1 MPAEKTLPTKGHWTA
16 YSWLLLILAVAAA
29 LRLWVFVGVVGSDDI
44 VIANLAQ
51 RLLESGPWVPDN
63 HYQARI
69 GLIYPLAVIYAFFG
83 VGEWQTVALPFFA
96 SVVSVFLAFLIARRL
111 CGDTVGL
118 LAALIIAVF
127 PLDVAGATQ
136 LMPDLPLGA
145 AVAAAFY
152 FALRATDGEGS
163 RGWAIAAG
171 LTWGYGYLIKVE
183 AAFIGLPL
191 AILFLM
197 HLKQW
202 RVLSL
207 IFVSA
212 ALVFFTET
220 FVYWVA
226 GGDTVQRLHSV
237 SNQGN
242 LRVTEEYGAGQLWVF
257 PKSWFIT
264 FYQFGLHYYLLLAAI
279 LWAVFGRVRAL
290 YVVVIWAVVYLLW
303 LQFGGNP
310 FSAHYHVKSHLDRYC
325 SMLSVPMAI
334 LIGAFL
340 AQLLDWRKRVGV
352 VVLAATLLAA
362 VFFISFNTLSFER
375 QQATKLAID
384 YARKENLFPLYM
396 DRTSY
401 LLAGIYMH
409 GDERLAKVR
418 NAQGYDFDA
427 GKTIIEDFDKLD
439 GYVLLNRGFMEYAW
453 NRYRMDK
460 VDVSTVDASKEVFSV
475 DNPGSALAYAQ
486 AKFLYGISRLIP
498 VAFLREKIGG
508 TAEDLLRPDD
518 VVILDFIKTGR

>member
-1 MPAEKTLPTKGHWTA
+1 MLTEKNSSVEGRWTT
-16 YSWLLLILAVAAA
+16 YLWLLLILAVAAA
-29 LRLWVFVGVVGSDDI
+29 LRAWVFVGVVGSDDI

-69 GLIYPLAVIYAFFG
+69 GLTYPLAVIYAFFG

-96 SVVSVFLAFLIARRL
+96 SIVSVFLTFLIARRL
-111 CGDTVGL
+111 RGDTVGL

-127 PLDVAGATQ
+127 PLDVAAATQ
-136 LMPDLPLGA
+136 LMPDLPLGT

-171 LTWGYGYLIKVE
+171 LTWGYAYLIKVE
-183 AAFIGLPL
+183 AVFIGLPF

-197 HLKQW
+197 NLKHW
-202 RVLSL
+202 KVLSL

-226 GGDTVQRLHSV
+226 GGEAIQRVHAV

-242 LRVTEEYGAGQLWVF
+242 LRVTAEYSAGQLWVF
-257 PKSWFIT
+257 PKSWFVT
-264 FYQFGLHYYLLLAAI
+264 FYEFGLHYYLLFAAI
-279 LWAVFGRVRAL
+279 VWAILGRVKAL
-290 YVVVIWAVVYLLW
+290 YVIVAWAVIYLLW

-310 FSAHYHVKSHLDRYC
+310 FSANYHIKSHLDRYC

-334 LIGAFL
+334 LVGAFL
-340 AQLLDWRKRVGV
+340 AQLLEWRGRFGAA
-352 VVLAATLLAA
+352 VLTVTLLAA
-362 VFFISFNTLSFER
+362 VFFILFNTLSFER

-384 YARKENLFPLYM
+384 HARKENLFPLYM

-401 LLAGIYMH
+401 LLAGVYMH
-409 GDERLAKVR
+409 GDERLTDVHK
-418 NAQGYDFDA
+418 AQGYDFEA
-427 GKTIIEDFDKLD
+427 GETIIEDFDTLD

-453 NRYRMDK
+453 NRYRMDM
-460 VDVSTVDASKEVFSV
+460 VDVSAVDASKEVFSV

-486 AKFLYGISRLIP
+486 AKLLYGISRLIP
-498 VAFLREKIGG
+498 VAFLRDKIGG
-508 TAEDLLRPDD
+508 TAEGLLRPDD
-518 VVILDFIKTGR
+518 VVILDFTKTAR